1 MFNGGLEM
9 MSLCDDV
16 CWCVYVRK

>member
-16 CWCVYVRK
+16 CWCVYVSK